1 MKSFLKTIL
10 TVSFLI
16 SINSTYSQKSL
27 GDISAIEM
35 LLDDSLW
42 RKRDIYD
49 ATHFLMV
56 PLHYEFKISQKTE
69 RFRSFF
75 DRFLINKQVYYENS
89 NSLQRLQFCYLV
101 SQYLKLYT
109 QYYNQELSKL
119 ESDLFIFLI
128 NELDYFWSQ
137 KITKSWQ
144 DNNVSKYIFKGIEER
159 VLWKLSSSELDST
172 YYNNAI
178 VDEERF
184 LFAIAADIRFI
195 IRSIKLNVSE
205 ETNKKLKLI
214 ELTSLR
220 VFKERTS
227 FDSVGVIF
235 QKGFWSRH
243 RDFRFAGC
251 QTLECIEKGENRIK
265 NISEDTSHSL
275 RLPLFLES
283 LKDGA
288 SNLNSQIYYKK
299 LSRKLMDQLLTSVIK
314 QDNNSNCFNLTNYL
328 DGTNGYYRYGY
339 STHKN
344 TGYGPYELSETFK
357 LGWWVFLNDRRISHL
372 YEQVTINLKKKEPC
386 EYLFKD
392 KTTRNR
398 NPIINNR
405 FENNLYTQI
414 TKMASQL

>member
-1 MKSFLKTIL
+1 LKSFLKTIL

-265 NISEDTSHSL
+265 NI
-275 RLPLFLES
+275 
-283 LKDGA
+283 
-288 SNLNSQIYYKK
+288 
-299 LSRKLMDQLLTSVIK
+299 
-314 QDNNSNCFNLTNYL
+314 
-328 DGTNGYYRYGY
+328 
-339 STHKN
+339 
-344 TGYGPYELSETFK
+344 
-357 LGWWVFLNDRRISHL
+357 
-372 YEQVTINLKKKEPC
+372 INK
-386 EYLFKD
+386 
-392 KTTRNR
+392 
-398 NPIINNR
+398 
-405 FENNLYTQI
+405 
-414 TKMASQL
+414 